1 MKSYSSFFAGVLGFR
16 DSESARLLRLANEQ
30 QPPTLPVDELLAR
43 HLELVR
49 SGAALPAWASNWIP
63 HSTGRPREGRPGNRY
78 DPIVAEMREVAQA
91 ERLLASDPAR
101 ALSVTRRVQAR
112 FEAAY
117 FAEERIYVEVMA
129 LHRLGRSGE
138 LRERAAAFLHTYPDG
153 LYTAPVRTALAS
165 TSARN

>member
-1 MKSYSSFFAGVLGFR
+1 
-16 DSESARLLRLANEQ
+16 
-30 QPPTLPVDELLAR
+30 LPVDELLAR

-49 SGAALPAWASNWIP
+49 SGAVLPAWANKWIP
-63 HSTGRPREGRPGNRY
+63 HSMGRPREERSGNRC
-78 DPIVAEMREVAQA
+78 DPIVAEMREIAQA

-101 ALSVTRRVQAR
+101 ALAMTRGMHAR

-117 FAEERIYVEVMA
+117 FAEERIYLEVMA

-138 LRERAAAFLHTYPDG
+138 LRERAAAFLRTYPDG

-165 TSARN
+165 ASARN